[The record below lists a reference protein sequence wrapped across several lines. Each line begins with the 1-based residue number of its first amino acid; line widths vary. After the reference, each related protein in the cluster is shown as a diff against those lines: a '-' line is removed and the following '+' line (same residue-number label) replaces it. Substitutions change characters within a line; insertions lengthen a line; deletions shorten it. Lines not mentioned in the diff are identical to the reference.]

1 METIRSIR
9 RGQNINMTGLKFGE
23 AAQDFRSE
31 GEDMNDPI
39 GLGTQQDDGKRKP
52 RRFVLPRQSF
62 VNSEKNVKLAR
73 FANEV

>member
-1 METIRSIR
+1 
-9 RGQNINMTGLKFGE
+9 
-23 AAQDFRSE
+23 
-31 GEDMNDPI
+31 MNDPI